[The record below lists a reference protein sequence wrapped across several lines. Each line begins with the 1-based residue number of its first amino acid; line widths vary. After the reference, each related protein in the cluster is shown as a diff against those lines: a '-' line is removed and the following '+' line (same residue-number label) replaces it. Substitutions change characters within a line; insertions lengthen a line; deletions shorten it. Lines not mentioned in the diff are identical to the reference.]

1 MREKASSTG
10 GPILRVDNL
19 RTHFFTSDGVSRAV
33 DGVSFDVARR
43 QTLGI
48 VGESGCG
55 KSVTA
60 LTILRLIPIPPGK
73 VVSGEIL
80 FQGENL
86 LNLRPREM
94 RAIRGN
100 RISMIFQEPMTSLNP
115 VFTVGEQIAEV
126 FRVHRRLSRRE
137 AWDEAVRM
145 LDIVKIPV
153 PRRRAS
159 EYPHQM
165 SGGMRQRAMI
175 AMALSCDPE
184 LLIADEP
191 TTALDVTVQA
201 QILQLMEDLKE
212 KVNSSIMM
220 ITHDLGIIAEV
231 SDEVVVMYAGQIV
244 EHADVHAIFNS
255 PSHPYTQGLLRSIP
269 KIDEIKKGQKLE
281 PISGNVPDPTEHPPG
296 CRFHPRCP
304 FAKEECKS
312 GTIAMRQVAEG
323 HQARCVL
330 VEGPELAEPTTAQPA
345 SKR

>member
-1 MREKASSTG
+1 MRPKASSNG
-10 GPILRVDNL
+10 GPLLRVENL

-33 DGVSFDVARR
+33 DGVSFDVGRR

-73 VVSGEIL
+73 IVSGEIL
-80 FQGENL
+80 FQGESL
-86 LNLRPREM
+86 LKLRPREM
-94 RAIRGN
+94 RKIRGN

-126 FRVHRRLSRRE
+126 FRVHRDLSRRE

-145 LDIVKIPV
+145 LEIVKIPV

-212 KVNSSIMM
+212 KFNSSIMM

-244 EHADVHAIFNS
+244 EHSDVYTIFNN

-269 KIDEIKKGQKLE
+269 KIDEIKRGQKLE
-281 PISGNVPDPTEHPPG
+281 PISGNVPDPTEQPPG

-304 FAKEECKS
+304 FVREECKS
-312 GTIAMRQVAEG
+312 GMIAMRQVAEG

-330 VEGPELAEPTTAQPA
+330 IEGPQLAEPTAAQPA